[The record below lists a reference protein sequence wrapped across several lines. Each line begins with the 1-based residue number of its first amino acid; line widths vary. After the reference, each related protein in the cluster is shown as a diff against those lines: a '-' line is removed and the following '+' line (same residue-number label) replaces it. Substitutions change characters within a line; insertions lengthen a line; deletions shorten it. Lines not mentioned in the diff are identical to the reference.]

1 MVFCR
6 GCGKEIHESAQ
17 SCPLCGAVQTTQ
29 AASTDVKPEGKL
41 WMPITSMVLGII
53 CALALFDDSAL
64 DNETILGLFMFAG
77 ASIGLGAYSISTQK
91 AGKGMAIAGLVLS
104 VIALLALLGSMT

>member
-6 GCGKEIHESAQ
+6 GCGKEIHESAP
-17 SCPLCGAVQTTQ
+17 SCPSCGAVQ
-29 AASTDVKPEGKL
+29 AIPANRKDGSL